1 MKFNVNNS
9 GASAKNA
16 ASQPD
21 VNSQVSQQQPQ
32 QPISQPAQPSQP
44 NVPQQPVIPQAQK
57 VPTGH
62 DTQIV
67 SELNLPKAP
76 KVGSTDNTG
85 AMQPISGNTH
95 SLPKLDDIMGTGS
108 QPVVP
113 DIAGLTNSSN
123 DTGVFQSPVQPVQP
137 QPVQQLQEQ
146 AYTSVPAQ
154 TAGTAVTQQQNYVQP
169 QSSIDPTIGMA
180 AAQMQQA
187 QTANNNSNK
196 QKNKG
201 KNKSKGNK
209 LTWIIIAVVGVLA
222 LTIVGA
228 ILFVG
233 MGGDSEEVA
242 EEPAQEEI
250 ERTNLGESE
259 YPKKIKE
266 IDEDMHKVITANTDS
281 SAQQLTSD
289 TAKKAASNYSAI
301 KLAIDK
307 ALAELDKYNPPK
319 KYEKSNDAYIQ
330 FLKDMRDLEQTNA
343 NSASDLAEGKIT
355 MDEYIKQSGE
365 AFNKYLTI
373 MQTLSA
379 ELDKLGVKDTY
390 TINAFNIEVPS
401 STTANK

>member
-9 GASAKNA
+9 GASAKDTTP
-16 ASQPD
+16 QPD
-21 VNSQVSQQQPQ
+21 ANSRVSQQQPQ

-76 KVGSTDNTG
+76 KVGSTGNTG
-85 AMQPISGNTH
+85 AMQPISGNTR

-108 QPVVP
+108 QPVAP
-113 DIAGLTNSSN
+113 DIGGLTNSPN
-123 DTGVFQSPVQPVQP
+123 DTGAFQSPVQPVQP
-137 QPVQQLQEQ
+137 QPIQQLQEQ

-154 TAGTAVTQQQNYVQP
+154 TAGHAVTQQQNYVQP
-169 QSSIDPTIGMA
+169 QSNIDPTIGMA

-187 QTANNNSNK
+187 QTPNNNK
-196 QKNKG
+196 QNNKG
-201 KNKSKGNK
+201 KNKSKGSK

-222 LTIVGA
+222 LAIVGA

-233 MGGDSEEVA
+233 MGGDSEEVT
-242 EEPAQEEI
+242 EEPVQEEI

-307 ALAELDKYNPPK
+307 ALTELDKYNPPT
-319 KYEKSNDAYIQ
+319 KYEKSHEAYVQ
-330 FLKDMRDLEQTNA
+330 FLKDMRDLEQTNV
-343 NSASDLAEGKIT
+343 NSATDFAEGKIKA
-355 MDEYIKQSGE
+355 DEYTKQSGD
-365 AFNKYLTI
+365 ALNKYITI

-379 ELDKLGVKDTY
+379 ELDRLGVKDAY
-390 TINAFNIEVPS
+390 TINAFNIEVSS